1 MQQMH
6 IKLRSCKALNS
17 CEIPVRFCIVRR
29 FYQFG
34 KIAQEDKVIHN
45 FSEAFVMYVFGGHTS
60 NVIGI
65 GDFSVVL
72 WADGDPDA
80 LYRLLSGLHA
90 FSQQFIFRQ
99 PSKLAVLLC
108 GADNSVCFA

>member
-1 MQQMH
+1 M
-6 IKLRSCKALNS
+6 
-17 CEIPVRFCIVRR
+17 RFCILRR

-72 WADGDPDA
+72 
-80 LYRLLSGLHA
+80 
-90 FSQQFIFRQ
+90 
-99 PSKLAVLLC
+99 
-108 GADNSVCFA
+108 

>member
-1 MQQMH
+1 M
-6 IKLRSCKALNS
+6 
-17 CEIPVRFCIVRR
+17 RR

-60 NVIGI
+60 NVTGI

-72 WADGDPDA
+72 
-80 LYRLLSGLHA
+80 
-90 FSQQFIFRQ
+90 
-99 PSKLAVLLC
+99 
-108 GADNSVCFA
+108 